1 MSNTPP
7 VSVVTGANS
16 GIGRATAIHLARQG
30 HRVVGT
36 VRSIAK
42 ADKLQAMADDAGV
55 DIELFEL
62 DVADDES
69 VRDGLRRDPRRD
81 RSCRPPR
88 EQRRRRRQRRRRGV
102 PDRSCTSSVMNV
114 NLCGAV
120 RCLQAVLPQMRE
132 RGSGTIVNITSVA
145 GRIAALAQSPYVA
158 SKWAFEGL
166 SEGLAQELA
175 PFGIRVVIIEPG
187 VTKSAI
193 FAKNIDA
200 PNSTGVYEAHYRRM
214 FQFYATGMANATD
227 PFEVA
232 EVIHEAITTDEHR
245 ASLSGELGWRGTG
258 RTPRPHRRQ
267 RLDRPGCHRGG
278 RRLLPALP
286 RRVRSRSALTDSS
299 TAPLRILTVCSH
311 NRTRSVMMAALF
323 ESMLT
328 ERLGA
333 GRRPILGLRPRRSPG
348 DRRCSRRDEA
358 SWARRVAAPQR
369 LDDHVR
375 SSMAPT

>member
-1 MSNTPP
+1 MSTTPP

-30 HRVVGT
+30 HRVAGT

-42 ADKLQAMADDAGV
+42 AEKLQAMASDAGV

-62 DVADDES
+62 DVADDDS
-69 VRDGLRRDPRRD
+69 VRQGFAEILASMGRVDHLVNNAGVGGNAVAEE
-81 RSCRPPR
+81 CPP
-88 EQRRRRRQRRRRGV
+88 ELYL
-102 PDRSCTSSVMNV
+102 SVMNV

-120 RCLQAVLPQMRE
+120 RCLQAVVPQMRE

-232 EVIHEAITTDEHR
+232 SVIHEAITTDEHR
-245 ASLSGELGWRGTG
+245 LRYPVSWGGAELAELHDRIDDSDWIAMGAIEEDAAYY
-258 RTPRPHRRQ
+258 Q
-267 RLDRPGCHRGG
+267 RFHDVFGLD
-278 RRLLPALP
+278 
-286 RRVRSRSALTDSS
+286 
-299 TAPLRILTVCSH
+299 LR
-311 NRTRSVMMAALF
+311 
-323 ESMLT
+323 
-328 ERLGA
+328 
-333 GRRPILGLRPRRSPG
+333 
-348 DRRCSRRDEA
+348 
-358 SWARRVAAPQR
+358 
-369 LDDHVR
+369 
-375 SSMAPT
+375 